1 MEKLTSKYETIF
13 IVNATLADDQ
23 IAAIVEK
30 FRALV
35 EANATIEKVEEW
47 GKRKLAY
54 PIDDMPEG
62 YYTLI
67 SFTAEREFPTELDR
81 IYNITDGVIRS
92 MIVKIEE

>member
-1 MEKLTSKYETIF
+1 MEKLTGKYETVF

-23 IAAIVEK
+23 IAAVVEK

-47 GKRKLAY
+47 GKRKLAC
-54 PIDDMPEG
+54 PIDYMNEG
-62 YYTLI
+62 YYVLI
-67 SFTAEREFPTELDR
+67 GFTSDRDFPTELDR
-81 IYNITDGVIRS
+81 LYNINDAVIRS